1 MPKQASTFNK
11 CLAILAP
18 LICLAAPS
26 IWLLMMVPPLWRDV
40 DAYIQLTSPPGP
52 STIVLHGP
60 LYCALSRLPC
70 GLGIWRAAA
79 APQSRSAIS
88 WCIRDSPMLVFTS
101 SCGCSTPG
109 CGLRSYLLSG
119 ITVSL
124 TVRTTLAIFCASQP
138 VFYAFAHCVG
148 SETLSMIGI
157 VFLVGTGLRIIHSY
171 PKVPVRYWV
180 VAGVILCCCI
190 LTRHINSVLVALL
203 PLVIAT
209 IELRRFLKVKT
220 QQDVGAPPFEFAQH
234 MRPLVTSVVIG
245 LAALLLANQLTGIL
259 ARAAHIGW
267 RSEVG
272 FTFIWRLDFLQSMPA
287 ADRHQLL
294 ETIAART
301 SMPESRVFLR
311 FLEAWEDRHPS
322 WDPRDFA
329 ASARAASRLI
339 GTKGFGA
346 RFHRSLN
353 EVATAFLRPPPAS
366 LVSAAWNDF
375 ANATRFTQGAIAR
388 YLFAATEYVSKHPE
402 VTPQSRG
409 LSTFRDASES
419 FMRFQTAPYFSLWD
433 FLSIQGWLLTWL
445 GLAGARP
452 LLLKRNNS
460 SRSPIVVYASGMIV
474 IGILMTFLNCFF
486 AQIQPRF
493 ALPMMELVLLPFII
507 VLGLLLTESAQSFR
521 RNVR

>member
-1 MPKQASTFNK
+1 MPGDFSAS
-11 CLAILAP
+11 
-18 LICLAAPS
+18 
-26 IWLLMMVPPLWRDV
+26 
-40 DAYIQLTSPPGP
+40 
-52 STIVLHGP
+52 H
-60 LYCALSRLPC
+60 LPC
-70 GLGIWRAAA
+70 GAIDLATDDGASALAGRRRLHPTNFAAGPQHDCAPRPTILRAL
-79 APQSRSAIS
+79 APALWIGYLASGGGPAIS
-88 WCIRDSPMLVFTS
+88 FGDFMVHPRLTDAGIYILLWMQHA
-101 SCGCSTPG
+101 
-109 CGLRSYLLSG
+109 GLWLAFFYLLSG